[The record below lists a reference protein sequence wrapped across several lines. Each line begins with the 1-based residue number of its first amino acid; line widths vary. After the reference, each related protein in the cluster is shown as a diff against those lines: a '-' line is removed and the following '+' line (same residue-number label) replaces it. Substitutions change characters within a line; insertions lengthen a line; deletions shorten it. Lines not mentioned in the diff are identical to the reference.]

1 MIDFCVILCVYLC
14 NQLHLLGS
22 PESNL
27 QLGSCRLKNEKAY
40 ILRNNR
46 TTSQGHNQKSICSWF
61 LHPYNIHN
69 HLVCTSINESFQAE
83 RCFIKDNTSLRSSS
97 IHIYNMNMYQVLY
110 HRSNAA
116 TQIKHACKT
125 FFWTNFQILLNKSVV
140 SEVTIHPFKQQ
151 SAYSAHASIVPCKAV
166 PTCLIFCILYTL
178 LRYFLGNICDR
189 QMQIMHN
196 RGRKIRFF

>member
-1 MIDFCVILCVYLC
+1 
-14 NQLHLLGS
+14 
-22 PESNL
+22 
-27 QLGSCRLKNEKAY
+27 
-40 ILRNNR
+40 
-46 TTSQGHNQKSICSWF
+46 
-61 LHPYNIHN
+61 
-69 HLVCTSINESFQAE
+69 
-83 RCFIKDNTSLRSSS
+83 
-97 IHIYNMNMYQVLY
+97 MNMYQDLY

-189 QMQIMHN
+189 QMQVMHN
-196 RGRKIRFF
+196 RGRKIRFFLIYFFINCMPLSLWVPFVKLKTKVNNDLLFSLS